1 MGDAGEQSPRNLDRK
16 GAGSVKRLKLAAYR
30 LMRALGV
37 FAVARVVTRRRLRI
51 LCYHGTWRGD
61 PAFGGD
67 SLFIRAETF
76 GRRLDLL
83 QRRGY
88 AVLPLDEALERLAE
102 GRLPANAVAITIDD
116 GWYGTYADMVPALA
130 ARGMP
135 ATLYC
140 DTASL
145 MSGTPVPHVMARYLR
160 RIHRGEGR
168 LGAEEQALYDRAT
181 DLSSPREARLEAA
194 LAFARRIGADADGT
208 VAARAFGYMTP
219 GELRAARKAGLD
231 VQLHTHTHSFR
242 DFSDF
247 AIAEE
252 IRLNRETLAAVLEED
267 PATFRHLCF
276 PSGVCR
282 VSAARAIAAAGVTSA
297 TTLEPRA
304 ARADDHPLFLPRL
317 MDGEH
322 LTNAEFEAELCGV
335 AELLRAWRGTTSPSR
350 QAKAVAAVS

>member
-1 MGDAGEQSPRNLDRK
+1 M
-16 GAGSVKRLKLAAYR
+16 KRLKIAAYR
-30 LMRALGV
+30 LMRALGL
-37 FAVARVVTRRRLRI
+37 FAVARLATRRRLRI

-67 SLFIRAETF
+67 SLFIKAETF
-76 GRRLDLL
+76 ARRLDLL

-88 AVLPLDEALERLAE
+88 AVLPLDEAVKRLAD

-145 MSGTPVPHVMARYLR
+145 VSCLPVPHVMARYLR
-160 RIHRGEGR
+160 RIHRGETR
-168 LGAEEQALYDRAT
+168 LGADEQALYDRAI
-181 DLSSPREARLEAA
+181 DLSAPREARLEAA
-194 LAFARRIGADADGT
+194 IAFARRIGADVDGAI
-208 VAARAFGYMTP
+208 AARSFTYMSP

-252 IRLNRETLAAVLEED
+252 IRLNRETLAAVLGED
-267 PATFRHLCF
+267 PARFRHLCF

-282 VSAARAIAAAGVTSA
+282 VSAARAIAAAGVASA
-297 TTLEPRA
+297 TTLEARA
-304 ARADDHPLFLPRL
+304 ARSDDHRLFLPRL

-322 LTNAEFEAELCGV
+322 MTNAEFEAELSGV
-335 AELLRAWRGTTSPSR
+335 AEMLRAWRGTASPSR